1 LHYSFMSFSCPNLD
15 LDQALSAARQNGYAG
30 FEPRLGSGHRH
41 GIELDT
47 SDANLREARQMAR
60 DSNLSLCCLATSCA
74 FADPGQAQASVEQA
88 RRTIEL
94 AAKVDAPAIRVFGGR
109 IPEGVSRETSLD
121 SVVDALGQL
130 AGFAAQHQV
139 VVCLETHDSWC
150 DPAHVAAV
158 MRQVNHP
165 FVAVNWDIMHPVLT
179 AGTTVEAAYD
189 ILKPWIRHVHVH
201 DGQYVDK
208 KLVFK
213 PIGSGQVD
221 HETAIQ
227 LLQKAGYAGFIS
239 GEWINWE
246 PYDVHLPREI
256 KTLRGYEKEKLD

>member
-1 LHYSFMSFSCPNLD
+1 MSFSCPNLD

-165 FVAVNWDIMHPVLT
+165 NIAVNWDIMHPVLT
-179 AGTTVEAAYD
+179 AGTTVGAAYD
-189 ILKPWIRHVHVH
+189 LLQPWIRHVHVH

-213 PIGSGQVD
+213 PIGAGQVD
-221 HETAIQ
+221 HETAIR